1 MALKQWKEFFF
12 KYGQLERILMHLQN
26 KPIYY
31 AKYKK
36 EKSEVKALIEL
47 IKERVVE
54 VKATEEKNVKM
65 MKTVTLETQEQP
77 EEEKKQDEWIEE

>member
-1 MALKQWKEFFF
+1 MQENFK
-12 KYGQLERILMHLQN
+12 KYGQVKN
-26 KPIYY
+26 
-31 AKYKK
+31 
-36 EKSEVKALIEL
+36 EVKTLVEL